1 MMTKNETILRS
12 EKLENVFIFIY
23 TLQFDMLFLPGAK
36 KKFRS
41 AVYLLH
47 LIYTVLQLD
56 GYPGFDAAE
65 AAHMLLNT

>member
-1 MMTKNETILRS
+1 MMTKDETILRS
-12 EKLENVFIFIY
+12 EKLEKRIY
-23 TLQFDMLFLPGAK
+23 IHIHVTIYHAYAGA

-65 AAHMLLNT
+65 AAHMLLYT